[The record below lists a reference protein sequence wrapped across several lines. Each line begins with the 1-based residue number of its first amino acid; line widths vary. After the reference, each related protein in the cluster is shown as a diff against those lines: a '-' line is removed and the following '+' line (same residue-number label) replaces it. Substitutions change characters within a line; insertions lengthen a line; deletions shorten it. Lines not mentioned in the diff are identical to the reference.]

1 MEAMKLS
8 ADNNTSKSNLFHK
21 LNLEA
26 LPEYNPTVP
35 YTQAISPKE
44 FKQKYPDVKFRS
56 IKYISNNECVKKL
69 GSEKMVHYEP
79 TGMTTA
85 ISPYEYIQ
93 NGGKM
98 IVNYTESY
106 MYLMPTFFKL
116 SVKDKIKEFKYNNFN
131 SILYWISFKD
141 GEKHFIR
148 LANFEIEII
157 HAYTLVSLRNEQKM
171 LSILVRGKDNRQT
184 QIEIFLE
191 KYESLYQEIIKENPE
206 YRLYPDSKKETLLF
220 RQYCSE
226 VYEYNHINLFDE
238 RVYLNAGWH
247 KYNGS
252 WRYYSGNGVDCLSK
266 FRLADKILYSR
277 DELAEWF
284 RGLLELADIHIMLPL
299 LIHAHLGYTLK
310 LFEDAGYDEQY
321 ILAIIGESGSKK
333 TSLARVMFNLFGG
346 EEINFTSTDRAIELE
361 LENRQDSVMVLDDL
375 SSGSDKFLTKKF
387 ENILRQLGDST
398 GRKKSV
404 NSGKEQE
411 QVNTRC
417 AVVLTAETDI
427 DSLSK
432 SSKLRTLAVHMCT
445 DSLNLA
451 KLSEY
456 QKEIHYSKVN
466 EKFSKLEQ
474 YMTLYIRFLEKYYQ
488 FIVNELVEYRY
499 IFTENFTF
507 DRQATIFRILAGQS
521 KIILH
526 FWKYC
531 NLLPETDIEVVYKN
545 WCEYLK
551 EIVQMNEQRGL
562 QIEPHLLFLNAVIQF
577 ATSEGVIAN
586 DKFTFEKNKL
596 AYIGFFKN
604 EYLFL
609 NPDLAYN
616 YAVSYCEKQA
626 VVFNANRQDIW
637 NKLYQN
643 GVIEGY
649 EQKNHKAKLFRQ
661 VMFGTHSEY
670 FLCLNLDI
678 ASKELKN
685 LVFDTFL

>member
-1 MEAMKLS
+1 MS
-8 ADNNTSKSNLFHK
+8 ADNNTSNSNLFHK

-26 LPEYNPTVP
+26 LPEYKPTVP

-56 IKYISNNECVKKL
+56 IKYISNNEGVKKL
-69 GSEKMVHYEP
+69 CPEKMVHYEP

-106 MYLMPTFFKL
+106 IYLMPTFFKL

-157 HAYTLVSLRNEQKM
+157 HSYTLVSLRNEQKM
-171 LSILVRGKDNRQT
+171 LSVLVRGKDNRQT

-226 VYEYNHINLFDE
+226 VYEYSNINSFDE

-333 TSLARVMFNLFGG
+333 TSLARVMFTLFGG
-346 EEINFTSTDRAIELE
+346 REINFTSTDRAIELE

-411 QVNTRC
+411 QVSTRC
-417 AVVLTAETDI
+417 AVVLTAESDI
-427 DSLSK
+427 DALSK
-432 SSKLRTLAVHMCT
+432 SSKLRTLAVHMYA
-445 DSLNLA
+445 DSLDLN

-456 QKEIHYSKVN
+456 QREIHYSKVN
-466 EKFSKLEQ
+466 KKFSKFEQ
-474 YMTLYIRFLEKYYQ
+474 YITLYIRFLEKNYH
-488 FIVNELVEYRY
+488 FIVNELAESKYV
-499 IFTENFTF
+499 FTENFTF
-507 DRQATIFRILAGQS
+507 DRQATIFKILAGQA
-521 KIILH
+521 KIILR
-526 FWKYC
+526 FWNYC
-531 NLLPETDIEVVYKN
+531 ELLLETDIEKVYKK
-545 WCEYLK
+545 WCEDLK

-562 QIEPHLLFLNAVIQF
+562 KVEPHLLFLQAIIQGALLENF
-577 ATSEGVIAN
+577 IAK
-586 DKFTFEKNKL
+586 DKTDYAQNKDF
-596 AYIGFFKN
+596 YIGYLKN
-604 EYLFL
+604 ECLFL
-609 NPDLAYN
+609 NPDSAYK
-616 YAVSYCEKQA
+616 YCRAYCE
-626 VVFNANRQDIW
+626 RQSLDFQSSSQNIVD
-637 NKLYQN
+637 KLYRC
-643 GVIEGY
+643 GVIVGY
-649 EQKNHKAKLFRQ
+649 EQKNHKAKLFKQ
-661 VMFGTHSEY
+661 VHFETHSEH
-670 FLCLNLDI
+670 FLCLNLDV
-678 ASKELKN
+678 ANNELQK
-685 LVFDTFL
+685 LVCSANF